1 MDNFN
6 IPDSISQKDLSNLL
20 DIKQQEARLKN
31 LVENVYS
38 PENETMENIYK
49 MLDALNQQEEKIP
62 AGVIAIFC
70 AYKGLGVYSLA
81 IQALIASLVKC
92 LAFWYV
98 AKWAPHRVF
107 SKDSFRYLMGFGSKL
122 VCANVIGV
130 AFDKIYLRISP

>member
-62 AGVIAIFC
+62 AGVI
-70 AYKGLGVYSLA
+70 
-81 IQALIASLVKC
+81 
-92 LAFWYV
+92 
-98 AKWAPHRVF
+98 VF
-107 SKDSFRYLMGFGSKL
+107 SQDKPFVISVGELLFYAKEFKALGNEIDVDIESLFTKNLNELTMSETMLINNYFATDMKFARFCLSKYD
-122 VCANVIGV
+122 I
-130 AFDKIYLRISP
+130 